1 MAPKI
6 ISIEANIGAGK
17 STLLNSLKARGY
29 TVAPEPIEA
38 WTAGENALQRMHEDP
53 KRYMLTF
60 QTLALTTRVA
70 ALRAR
75 EVLSHHAHKGDV
87 VFVERAPGISDLH
100 IFVRHAIQE
109 GHMTPL
115 EQSVYASLHTTIMDA
130 SIQSDHIIHLA
141 TPTETAFERIHKRA
155 RPGEEGVQCGLI
167 YKLAELH
174 EAYLGSREDVYQ
186 MSDNEDVDIEA
197 MLSVLVPSVNL
208 PARKPL
214 CPLSVNIR

>member
-29 TVAPEPIEA
+29 TVVPEPIEA
-38 WTAGENALQRMHEDP
+38 WTAGENALQRMYEDP
-53 KRYMLTF
+53 KRHMFTF
-60 QTLALTTRVA
+60 QTLALTTRVS
-70 ALRAR
+70 ALREALTR
-75 EVLSHHAHKGDV
+75 PSHKDNV
-87 VFVERAPGISDLH
+87 VFCERGPGISEH
-100 IFVRHAIQE
+100 IFIKLAIQE

-115 EQSVYASLHTTIMDA
+115 EQSVYACLHTTIMDV
-130 SIQSDHIIHLA
+130 SIQCDRIVYL
-141 TPTETAFERIHKRA
+141 TPPTETAFERIHSRA
-155 RPGEEGVQCGLI
+155 RPGEESIQCSLI

-197 MLSVLVPSVNL
+197 MLSVLVPPVNRQ
-208 PARKPL
+208 ARKPL
-214 CPLSVNIR
+214 CPLLVNIR